1 MVRKLYLKPA
11 TTVVALQQE
20 CPILARAASGAA
32 SIVDIQTPHNCVKDA
47 GEDQYSQKK
56 QSHPIWGNMEP

>member
-1 MVRKLYLKPA
+1 M
-11 TTVVALQQE
+11 ALQQE
-20 CPILARAASGAA
+20 CPILAGAASGAA